1 MKQNTQRGQAI
12 VLVVLAMLG
21 LLALLGLAIDGGRQY
36 TARRQVQNAAD
47 AAALAGTREL
57 ALAISKCPP
66 DPAATADA
74 RVRDAVLAF
83 AQQNGIQNGV
93 NGIVR
98 ANYVNADQQI
108 VVGVGAVAAGAPAS
122 SMTGATGVSVTLVL
136 TQPTTF
142 LRAIN
147 LNTLSVPGSA
157 TAMAGPVMQM
167 TGGVVPIAYPV
178 QAVEAIMAANKTQ
191 VRVFEGSGNMCSRD
205 GMVCPSDPHDP
216 QRAQRGW
223 LELAHIYNAAHND
236 PNDPYQRALDRN
248 VGNKGCSR
256 NPDGSINIPG
266 TGTKGWAQI
275 DCQYPLPIF
284 AGTRSADPYNNP
296 ALDGDFIA
304 GDPGARASTQ
314 KEVCDNYMNKVMY
327 VPLFDYVQNRT
338 FMDSNFDDPDIG
350 WINKSY
356 YHVVGFMAVRLDYC
370 DTRGNNGYMDGTFV
384 SAVIGQGQLTPGQGF
399 DPSGQQSACQP
410 RLQAVSLWR

>member
-1 MKQNTQRGQAI
+1 MQRQKGQAI
-12 VLVVLAMLG
+12 VLVVIAMLA
-21 LLALLGLAIDGGRQY
+21 LLALMGLAIDGGRQY

-66 DPAATADA
+66 DSPATVDA
-74 RVRDAVLAF
+74 KVRDAVLAF
-83 AQQNGIQNGV
+83 ARQNGVQNGV

-98 ANYVNADQQI
+98 ANYVNANQQ
-108 VVGVGAVAAGAPAS
+108 VLVGVGAVAAGAPAS
-122 SMTGATGVSVTLVL
+122 SMASATGVSVTLVMS
-136 TQPTTF
+136 QPTTF

-147 LNTLSVPGSA
+147 LNQLTVPA
-157 TAMAGPVMQM
+157 NAMAMAGPVRQM

-191 VRVFEGSGNMCSRD
+191 VRVFEGDGNMCSRD
-205 GMVCPSDPHDP
+205 GMVCPTDIHDP

-223 LELAHIYNAAHND
+223 LEMAYIYNAAHNN
-236 PNDPYQRALDRN
+236 PNDPYQRALDNN
-248 VGNKGCSR
+248 VGNKGCTK
-256 NPDGSINIPG
+256 NADGSINIPA
-266 TGTKGWAQI
+266 TGTKGWSQI

-284 AGTRSADPYNNP
+284 AGTRSANPYSNP

-314 KEVCDNYMNKVMY
+314 QTVCENYMNKTMY

-338 FMDSNFDDPDIG
+338 FMGANFTAPAIG

-356 YHVVGFMAVRLDYC
+356 YHIVGFMAVRLDYC
-370 DTRGNNGYMDGTFV
+370 DTRGNNGYMDATFIN
-384 SAVIGQGQLTPGQGF
+384 AIIGNAQLTPGQGF
-399 DPSGQQSACQP
+399 NPSGQQAPCTISQ
-410 RLQAVSLWR
+410 LQSVSLWR

>member
-1 MKQNTQRGQAI
+1 MKSQHSGQAI
-12 VLVVLAMLG
+12 VLVVLAMLA
-21 LLALLGLAIDGGRQY
+21 LLALVGLAIDGGRQY
-36 TARRQVQNAAD
+36 TARRQAQNAAD

-66 DPAATADA
+66 DPAATVDA

-108 VVGVGAVAAGAPAS
+108 LVGVGAVAAGGPAS
-122 SMTGATGVSVTLVL
+122 SMASATGVSVTLVIS
-136 TQPTTF
+136 QPTTF

-147 LNTLSVPGSA
+147 LNALTAPGSA
-157 TAMAGPVMQM
+157 MAMAGPVRQM
-167 TGGVVPIAYPV
+167 AGGVAPIAYPV
-178 QAVEAIMAANKTQ
+178 QAVEALLAANKTQ

-205 GMVCPSDPHDP
+205 GMVCPTDIHDP

-223 LELAHIYNAAHND
+223 LELAHIYNADHNSS
-236 PNDPYQRALDRN
+236 NDPYQRALDRN

-256 NPDGSINIPG
+256 NADGSINIAG

-304 GDPGARASTQ
+304 GDPGARAVTQ
-314 KEVCDNYMNKVMY
+314 ATVCDNYMNKTMY
-327 VPLFDYVQNRT
+327 VPLFDYVQNRY
-338 FMDSNFDDPDIG
+338 FMGDHFTAPDIG

-370 DTRGNNGYMDGTFV
+370 DTRGNNGYMDATFIN
-384 SAVIGQGQLTPGQGF
+384 AIIGNAELTPGQGF
-399 DPSGQQSACQP
+399 DPNGQQSPCIPQ
-410 RLQAVSLWR
+410 LQSLSLWK

>member
-1 MKQNTQRGQAI
+1 MQRQRGQAI
-12 VLVVLAMLG
+12 VLVVIAMLA
-21 LLALLGLAIDGGRQY
+21 LLALMGLAIDGGRQY

-66 DPAATADA
+66 DSPATVDA
-74 RVRDAVLAF
+74 KVRDAVLAF
-83 AQQNGIQNGV
+83 ARQNGVQNGI

-98 ANYVNADQQI
+98 ANYVNANQQ
-108 VVGVGAVAAGAPAS
+108 VLVGVGAVAAGAPAS
-122 SMTGATGVSVTLVL
+122 SMASATGVSVTLVMS
-136 TQPTTF
+136 QPTTF

-147 LNTLSVPGSA
+147 LNQITVPA
-157 TAMAGPVMQM
+157 NAMAMAGPVRQM

-191 VRVFEGSGNMCSRD
+191 VRVFEGDGNMCSRD
-205 GMVCPSDPHDP
+205 GMVCPTDIHDP

-223 LELAHIYNAAHND
+223 LELAHIYNAAHNN

-248 VGNKGCSR
+248 VGNKDCRR
-256 NPDGSINIPG
+256 NADGSINIAD
-266 TGTKGWAQI
+266 TGTKGWARL

-284 AGTRSADPYNNP
+284 AGTRSANPYTNP
-296 ALDGDFIA
+296 ALDGDYIA
-304 GDPGARASTQ
+304 GDPGARAVTQ
-314 KEVCDNYMNKVMY
+314 ATVCENYMNKTMY

-338 FMDSNFDDPDIG
+338 FMENNFTSPNIG

-356 YHVVGFMAVRLDYC
+356 YHIVGFMAVRLDYC
-370 DTRGNNGYMDGTFV
+370 DTRGNNGYMDATFIN
-384 SAVIGQGQLTPGQGF
+384 AIIGNAQLTPGQGF
-399 DPSGQQSACQP
+399 NPSGQQAPCTISQ
-410 RLQAVSLWR
+410 LQSVSLWR